1 MLYFITATL
10 LAWLIPHLGNNNLT
24 MTKKIFPYSEIKEK
38 ILQAVDIIADPVRQ
52 TLSPKGGNVIFQDD
66 RGSPIQSNDG
76 ATIARAITV
85 KDQVQDTII
94 SIIKASSLKTNSEA
108 GDGTTTSVLLS
119 QVLIKQGFKL
129 IEDGMNPI
137 VLKKKL
143 EDMGDKLIAKI
154 KQSVLKVKSDEDL
167 MNIATISANNDKDIA
182 KYVVDVVKFAGQNG
196 MIFIEPNNGVETV
209 IEKEP
214 GFNIKAGMFSPD
226 LRNSPSSFTAT
237 YKKVPV
243 FITDKRIYYREEA
256 ETILK
261 EAIKAGHKSVVVV
274 ARDFIG
280 EAPAT
285 FIANHSKKVINV
297 LLVKDNSVTE
307 QNSENLDDL
316 ALYLNGKVIKEKN
329 GSLVNN
335 ITEEDFVI
343 ANQVYSDGE
352 KTIFTPVTIGIK
364 GVADLVK
371 TLEKELEKDKDN
383 NKIKERISAL
393 TSGTT
398 TIKVGGATQLEQ
410 TEKIY
415 RYEDAIN
422 ATRAAMRDGYLVG
435 GGVTLL
441 NSYVKKQFDPE
452 LQPLVRRYTE
462 ASIRQIAEN
471 CGKHEDTVLETILN
485 EKNDKFGYN
494 ALTDT
499 YGNLLEQGV
508 IDPYKVTEMA
518 ILNSISIANVILSS
532 KFLIVNE
539 LVDEDK

>member
-1 MLYFITATL
+1 
-10 LAWLIPHLGNNNLT
+10 
-24 MTKKIFPYSEIKEK
+24 MTKKIYPYSEIKEK

-94 SIIKASSLKTNSEA
+94 SIIKASSLKTNTEA

-143 EDMGDKLIAKI
+143 EDMGEKLIAKI
-154 KQSVLKVKSDEDL
+154 KQSIIKVKSDDDL
-167 MNIATISANNDKDIA
+167 INIATISANNDKSIA

-196 MIFIEPNNGVETV
+196 MIFIEPNNTV
-209 IEKEP
+209 DTEIQKEP
-214 GFNIKAGMFSPD
+214 GFKINSGMLTPD
-226 LRNSPSSFTAT
+226 LRNNPASFTAT
-237 YKKVPV
+237 YKNVPV

-307 QNSENLDDL
+307 TNSENLDDL
-316 ALYLNGKVIKEKN
+316 ALYLNGKVIKEKS

-335 ITEEDFVI
+335 ITQEDFVI

-352 KTIFTPVTIGIK
+352 KTIFTPLTIGLK

-383 NKIKERISAL
+383 NKLKERISAL

-422 ATRAAMRDGYLVG
+422 ATRAAMKDGYLIG

-441 NSYVKKQFDPE
+441 NSYMKKQFDSDI
-452 LQPLVRRYTE
+452 QPLVKRYTE

-471 CGKHEDTVLETILN
+471 CGKHEDTVLETIL
-485 EKNDKFGYN
+485 KAKDDKFGYN

-499 YGNLLEQGV
+499 YGNLLEEGV
-508 IDPYKVTEMA
+508 VDPYKVTEMA
-518 ILNSISIANVILSS
+518 IMNSISIANVILSS

-539 LVDEDK
+539 LVDEE

>member
-1 MLYFITATL
+1 
-10 LAWLIPHLGNNNLT
+10 
-24 MTKKIFPYSEIKEK
+24 MTKKIYKYSDIKEK
-38 ILQAVDIIADPVRQ
+38 ILEAVDLIADPVKQ
-52 TLSPKGGNVIFQDD
+52 TLSPKGGNVIFQDE
-66 RGSPIQSNDG
+66 RGNPVQSNDG
-76 ATIARAITV
+76 ATIARSISV

-94 SIIKASSLKTNSEA
+94 NIIKASSLKTNSEA
-108 GDGTTTSVLLS
+108 GDGTTTSILLS

-129 IEDGMNPI
+129 IEEGMNPI

-143 EDMGDKLIAKI
+143 EDMGEKLIAKI
-154 KQSVLKVKSDEDL
+154 KQSVLTIKTDDDL
-167 MNIATISANNDKDIA
+167 LNIATISANNDKHIA

-196 MIFIEPNNGVETV
+196 MIFIEPNNKIDTE

-214 GFNIKAGMFSPD
+214 GFKIDSGMLSPD
-226 LRNSPSSFTAT
+226 LRNNPASFSAT
-237 YKKVPV
+237 YKSVPV
-243 FITDKRIYYREEA
+243 FITDKRLYYREEA

-261 EAIKAGHKSVVVV
+261 EAIKAGHKSVVIV

-285 FIANHSKKVINV
+285 FIANHAKKIINV

-307 QNSENLDDL
+307 SNAENLDDL

-335 ITEEDFVI
+335 ITQEDFVI
-343 ANQVYSDGE
+343 ANQVFSDSQ
-352 KTIFTPVTIGIK
+352 KTIFTPVTVGLK
-364 GVADLVK
+364 SVADLVK
-371 TLEKELEKDKDN
+371 TLEAELKKDKDN
-383 NKIKERISAL
+383 NKLKERISAL

-422 ATRAAMRDGYLVG
+422 ATRAAIRDGYLVG
-435 GGVTLL
+435 GGITLL
-441 NSYVKKQFDPE
+441 NSYVKKQFDTE
-452 LQPLVRRYTE
+452 LQPLVKKFTE

-471 CGKHEDTVLETILN
+471 CGKHEDTVIKTIQDGGL
-485 EKNDKFGYN
+485 GYN

-499 YGNLLEQGV
+499 FEDLLSAGV
-508 IDPYKVTEMA
+508 VDPYKVTEMA

-532 KFLIVNE
+532 KYLIVNE
-539 LVDEDK
+539 LVDDED